1 MRHTFFQCT
10 VHNAQC
16 TIFNVQHLMRN
27 SQCMVR
33 YIVTLLIMV
42 VFTTANARPAA
53 SDSIDEARMMK
64 LAYQYRYGVMRE
76 VNPSKSAAI
85 YMQLAKR
92 GNVKAMNQLG
102 LMHLNGDGVDKDFGR
117 ARHLFSIAAKGGDND
132 AKCNLAL
139 MYQKGMGVPVDN
151 RKALALYMSAANA
164 GSARGYYGAGYHFYK
179 GLGVSQDYAKA
190 VGLLEKGAEK
200 GHSGC
205 DLLLGS
211 YYANSYDGN
220 GDTEK
225 AERHYRRASRR
236 GNSWTVDVTKLG
248 VLDSIHR
255 RKQHHGRWK
264 HVRNKTIPEKG
275 MRHVDGTAVSDDIA
289 GRWTGTAYA
298 YDWSRTEILSE
309 EDITLDVEAMGDSV
323 RVSWYSGDS
332 LCTWGTMVKQDGMFV
347 LDHADSE
354 QRDLPWLLTA
364 AKFDRSGNEMFAA
377 LRTFCM
383 DTKEKRLPMFAVLER
398 DGATASGNRQQ
409 TFTILGTSVSNGAVT
424 ISVNAA
430 ADMEVDIDLCSITGT
445 PIHKLGTRTLSA
457 GDNKIELSAL
467 SLTKGFFSVVL
478 SHKGER
484 HSKTVTVR
492 EP

>member
-1 MRHTFFQCT
+1 MHY
-10 VHNAQC
+10 
-16 TIFNVQHLMRN
+16 
-27 SQCMVR
+27 SQCAVR
-33 YIVTLLIMV
+33 LAVTLLIMA
-42 VFTTANARPAA
+42 VFMTVSARPAD
-53 SDSIDEARMMK
+53 SDSIDETRMMK

-76 VNPSKSAAI
+76 VNPKKSAAI

-102 LMHLNGDGVDKDFGR
+102 LMLLNGDGVDKDFRR

-164 GSARGYYGAGYHFYK
+164 GSARGYYGAGYHYYK
-179 GLGVSQDYAKA
+179 GLGVNQDYTKT
-190 VGLLEKGAEK
+190 VDLLEKGAEK

-248 VLDSIHR
+248 VLDSIQR
-255 RKQHHGRWK
+255 RKQHHGKWK
-264 HVRNKTIPEKG
+264 HVRNKTMPEKG
-275 MRHVDGTAVSDDIA
+275 MRQVNGTAVSDDIA

-309 EDITLDVEAMGDSV
+309 EDITLEVEAIGDSIKV
-323 RVSWYSGDS
+323 CWYSGDS

-347 LDHADSE
+347 LDHADRE
-354 QRDLPWLLTA
+354 QRDQPWLLTA

-383 DTKEKRLPMFAVLER
+383 ETKEKRLPMFAVLER
-398 DGATASGNRQQ
+398 DGVTTNGNRRQ
-409 TFTILGTSVSNGAVT
+409 TFTILGTSVSNDAVT
-424 ISVNAA
+424 LSVNAMT
-430 ADMEVDIDLCSITGT
+430 DMEVNIELCSITGT
-445 PIHKLGTRTLSA
+445 PIQKLGTRTLST
-457 GDNKIELSAL
+457 GDNKIELNAL
-467 SLTKGFFSVVL
+467 SLTKGYYSVVL